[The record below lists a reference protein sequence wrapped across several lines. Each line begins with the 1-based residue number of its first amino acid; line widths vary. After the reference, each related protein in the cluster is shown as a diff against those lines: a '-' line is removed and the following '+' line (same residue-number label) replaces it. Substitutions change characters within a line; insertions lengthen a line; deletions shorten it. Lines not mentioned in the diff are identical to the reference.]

1 MAEEVID
8 TAPYIGQQHSNGV
21 RYLIGQHAI

>member
-8 TAPYIGQQHSNGV
+8 TAPYLEQPNSNGV